1 MNLPSEMRVTD
12 SLEEIIQLAE
22 SHEYWRAIDLGRAR
36 LAGHPDDAALHALLG
51 RCLLAAGDGRTAY
64 AHLQRALT
72 LRPDDAEALRLFG
85 DCLAR
90 AGQLARAVQSYD
102 EALRVAPNM
111 IAALTGKAMAMI
123 GLRRLDEAAPL
134 LERAGD
140 LAQDDADTARGRRLL
155 HAHQVPRWHFPMVNE
170 VRRNAAFEKAIR
182 AAVGPGDLVL
192 DIGAGSGLLSL
203 IAARAGAERVIACE
217 VNRPL
222 AAVAR
227 EIVARNGFSER
238 VEIIAKASQLLDPKV
253 DLPRPADVLVAEVLD
268 SAVLGEGALETI
280 EHARHH
286 LLAPGAR
293 IIPAR
298 ARIRAALVESLPLWQ
313 QGGVENALG
322 FDLTP
327 LNRFQPELIGIEDRR
342 YPLTRLS
349 EDRELIAFDFTGTEP
364 VPSAVRQTIEVTHT
378 GTAHALIYWM
388 AVDLDAA
395 TTLDNR
401 PDLGDGGRQE
411 PFEHWGAFARIINP
425 PRPVAPGDTVNVAV
439 HHDRQFLEVLLA
451 DPGPLF
457 AS

>member
-1 MNLPSEMRVTD
+1 MSMVSEPRAAGY
-12 SLEEIIQLAE
+12 LEDIIQLAAR
-22 SHEYWRAIDLGRAR
+22 HEYWRAIDLGRTVLAR
-36 LAGHPDDAALHALLG
+36 RADDPALHTLLG
-51 RCLLAAGDGRTAY
+51 RCLLAAGDGRAAY

-72 LRPDDAEALRLFG
+72 LHADDAEALILFG

-90 AGQLARAVQSYD
+90 AGQLARAIQSYD
-102 EALRVAPNM
+102 EALRLAPDTV
-111 IAALTGKAMAMI
+111 AALTGKAMALV
-123 GLRRLDEAAPL
+123 GLHRLDEAASL
-134 LERAGD
+134 IERAERLAPGD
-140 LAQDDADTARGRRLL
+140 AETARGRRLV

-170 VRRNAAFEKAIR
+170 ERRNAAFEKAIR
-182 AAVGPGDLVL
+182 AAVRPGDLVL

-203 IAARAGAERVIACE
+203 LAARAGAGRVIACE

-222 AAVAR
+222 AEIAR
-227 EIVARNGFSER
+227 EIVAKNGFSEII
-238 VEIIAKASQLLDPKV
+238 EIIPKASQQLDPNV
-253 DLPRPADVLVAEVLD
+253 DLPRRADVLVAEVLD
-268 SAVLGEGALETI
+268 SAVIGEGALETI

-342 YPLTRLS
+342 YPLARLS
-349 EDRELIAFDFTGTEP
+349 ADRELIAFDFTGAEP
-364 VPSAVRQTIEVTHT
+364 VPYAARCTIEATRA

-388 AVDLDAA
+388 TVDLDAA
-395 TTLDNR
+395 TALDNR

-411 PFEHWGAFARIINP
+411 PFEHWGAFARILNP
-425 PRPVAPGDTVNVAV
+425 PRPVAPGDTFPIAV
-439 HHDRQFLEVLLA
+439 HHNRQFLEVLI
-451 DPGPLF
+451 
-457 AS
+457 S